1 MNQEQLTQLHND
13 IQSIIDA
20 MAVKEFKTANNKLV
34 IVSDVIDDLI
44 DTTDDDAMLVELG
57 KYQVMLN
64 HLHIKLNAAE

>member
-1 MNQEQLTQLHND
+1 
-13 IQSIIDA
+13 